1 MVKSAD
7 TDAPPRAGFR
17 HEGRPKDVLEALLA
31 GNRKP
36 EDGPLDGLDLRDLPL
51 WSLLA
56 QETPAELA
64 TRLLV
69 KDRTAK
75 HVVASL
81 LNKIGAGTRIEAPK
95 CAVPGPAWARVGP
108 RDPRGDVTGNTKMIL
123 VR

>member
-1 MVKSAD
+1 MRLEVIEYVRAARRARL
-7 TDAPPRAGFR
+7 TGPAP
-17 HEGRPKDVLEALLA
+17 
-31 GNRKP
+31 
-36 EDGPLDGLDLRDLPL
+36 
-51 WSLLA
+51 
-56 QETPAELA
+56 PAELA

-69 KDRTAK
+69 KERTAK

-95 CAVPGPAWARVGP
+95 CAAPGPARARVGP